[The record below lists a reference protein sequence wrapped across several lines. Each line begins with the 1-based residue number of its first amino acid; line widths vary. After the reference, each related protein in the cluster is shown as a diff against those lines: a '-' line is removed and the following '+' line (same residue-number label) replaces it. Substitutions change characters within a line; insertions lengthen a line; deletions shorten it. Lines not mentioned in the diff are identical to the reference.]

1 MNSVSKITCSIKEAT
16 ELTGLG
22 KTTIY
27 SLLAQGKITSTHIGT
42 KRLIHV
48 DSLRRLLEAA

>member
-1 MNSVSKITCSIKEAT
+1 MHPLQLTCSVKEAT

-22 KTTIY
+22 KTTLY
-27 SLLAQGKITSTHIGT
+27 ALLADGKITSVRIGT

-48 DSLRRLLEAA
+48 DSLRKLLGLA

>member
-1 MNSVSKITCSIKEAT
+1 MNTPKITCSVKEAT

-22 KTTIY
+22 KTTLY
-27 SLLAQGKITSTHIGT
+27 SLLAEGKITSVTIGA

-48 DSLRRLLEAA
+48 ESLRRLLEAA